1 VKRKL
6 LISGVTLGACVLTV
20 SVIMSGAPSVIVSPT
35 PEATPQVVDMAA
47 SAPSESDR
55 QTSTDTDQIIV
66 AFTAAPSN
74 LSRAAKAAVGPIAAT
89 QVGAGVVSVNPITK
103 HSAAVTLD
111 ITLSRTQASRI
122 AKAVEAT
129 VGVDYAEASV
139 NFYPNGDSDWVR
151 WNLSQIKLDQLA
163 TTDTSALKPIVV
175 GVIDTGVAD
184 NADLPKALLV
194 NSLDGV
200 IWGKSVS
207 GTAWSTATV
216 HLTYTDDSDAEQQA
230 AITPEDDGTW
240 TYDMRDNP
248 AKDGTPLTAWL
259 VDASNNT
266 GDPVTLTVDAAVSLT
281 VPSPIN
287 SYTVTGT
294 TDAVASVVI
303 ANQDGPVC
311 ETVAE
316 SHGSFTC
323 TVDEA
328 LGDGS
333 YTVTATDP
341 LGNVSD
347 PATVVID
354 TVAPDAPTLRPSS
367 GATISG
373 TAEADA
379 TITLTYPDDST
390 QQTIA
395 DGNGDWT
402 ITPTVTLN
410 HGDTV
415 TAVATDAAGNT
426 SAESTP
432 LVIDREAPPAPTIDP
447 NPGDGRSIVVT
458 DVAAGD
464 TASLR
469 STSTDAVPA
478 GEWSHSD
485 GTWTFTP
492 QSRLNENPHLEVV
505 LTDEAGN
512 VSEPTEVLV
521 DTTAPELAVVSPSRG
536 ETLSG
541 TAEAGATI
549 TLTYPD
555 GSTQQTIADGNGE
568 WTITPTVTLTHGDTV
583 TAVATDAVGNPSDPQ
598 QTITI
603 DQEPPSLAVV
613 SPSRG
618 DAITG
623 TAEAA
628 ARVTLTYPDQS
639 TQQTTADSNGDWSVE
654 PSATLSDGDT
664 VTVTATDAAG
674 NVSPE
679 RTVSIDRRAPEL
691 SVSATDGTTV
701 SGTSEVDAAITI
713 TYTDVDD
720 SSHTVHTTV
729 GEGGTWT
736 ATLDPVAADRSTVAV
751 TAADAL
757 GNESDPISRTVHY
770 GPPSAPVV
778 DASDGNTVVVRGVAS
793 GDVPSLVDGAGDPV
807 DLAGTDNNDG
817 SWTFTPA
824 ERLSESDELYAVAT
838 DDDGVSSELSAQIVI
853 DTTAPV
859 IDAADVVVTSESLT
873 GPANSDLASLTISYQ
888 DTDGHDR
895 TATATVETSGWSA
908 ILDPAAQAGSQA
920 TLTAT
925 DSVGN
930 ESTLT
935 VDVPAATASPD
946 PSPSPSDDP
955 VTPASE
961 SSSTPTPTATT
972 TPGAESQESSS
983 ASESSQT
990 GTVLPGYDF
999 YSGDDDATDGPND
1012 ASDYHGTHVAG
1023 IIASDRSDGYHTQGV
1038 AAGVKILPIKVFGG
1052 KKVTLPDDSVE
1063 YVQQGVGTD
1072 KIAQAIRWGAGLS
1085 NAGADRE
1092 NAYPAKVLN
1101 LSLGA
1106 RNTPCPQTLQD
1117 AIDEVTAQG
1126 TLVVVSA
1133 GNDNRSIAQQS
1144 PANCKNVVVVTATT
1158 ATGGRASYSNWGTS
1172 ASSSSWLVAAPGG
1185 SGTGSCADAS
1195 TSYGWVFS
1203 TGAEGYLCMAGTSQA
1218 APHVAGVA
1226 ARMLAVDSTLRPA
1239 DLATIIRGTSTPLAD
1254 GCPTG
1259 TCGSGI
1265 VNAEAAVAAASRF
1278 NPDSGGT
1285 DPVVVPPVKFPQV
1298 TTRFSGTLRTGYTQT
1313 ASTSTTYSSGTLSY
1327 QWYRNGTAISGAH
1340 SRTYTL
1346 TPSDYG
1352 TRLSLTVTDT
1362 FGDRA
1367 SASTSATVAPGY
1379 ISSLAKPK
1387 ILGTRKVGTRLR
1399 ATKGSWSVPTTVY
1412 RYKWYRNGKKIKGAT
1427 SRKYKL
1433 TWRDR
1438 RKRITVRVYVKS
1450 TGYYNHSRLSG
1461 KTASIR

>member
-35 PEATPQVVDMAA
+35 PEAVPQVVDMAA

-55 QTSTDTDQIIV
+55 QTNTDTDQIIV

-89 QVGAGVVSVNPITK
+89 QVGASVVSVNPITK
-103 HSAAVTLD
+103 RSAAVTLD

-122 AKAVEAT
+122 AKAVESTA
-129 VGVDYAEASV
+129 GVDYAEASV

-151 WNLSQIKLDQLA
+151 WNLSQIKLDQLD
-163 TTDTSALKPIVV
+163 TTDNSALTPIVV
-175 GVIDTGVAD
+175 GVIDTGVTD

-194 NSLDGV
+194 NSLVGV

-240 TYDMRDNP
+240 TYDMKDNP
-248 AKDGTPLTAWL
+248 AKDGTSLTAWL

-266 GDPVTLTVDAAVSLT
+266 GDPVTLTVDAAVRLT

-287 SYTVTGT
+287 SYTVIGE
-294 TDAVASVVI
+294 TDAGAAVVI
-303 ANQDGPVC
+303 SNDEGSVC
-311 ETVAE
+311 ETTAE
-316 SHGSFTC
+316 SGGSFTC
-323 TVDEA
+323 AVDEA
-328 LGDGS
+328 FGNGS

-354 TVAPDAPTLRPSS
+354 TVAPNAPLIRPSS
-367 GATISG
+367 GATIAG
-373 TAEADA
+373 TAEAHA

-395 DGNGDWT
+395 DDNGEWT
-402 ITPTVTLN
+402 ITPTVTLS
-410 HGDTV
+410 HGDTI

-426 SAESTP
+426 SAEATT

-447 NPGDGRSIVVT
+447 NPGDGHSIVVT

-469 STSTDAVPA
+469 STSADPVPA
-478 GEWSHSD
+478 GAWSHSD
-485 GTWTFTP
+485 DTWTFTP
-492 QSRLNENPHLEVV
+492 ESRLSENPQLEVV

-512 VSEPTEVLV
+512 VSDPTAVLV
-521 DTTAPELAVVSPSRG
+521 DTTAPELTVVSPSTG

-568 WTITPTVTLTHGDTV
+568 WMITPAVTLNHGDTI
-583 TAVATDAVGNPSDPQ
+583 TAVATDAVGNTSDPQ
-598 QTITI
+598 QAITI
-603 DQEPPSLAVV
+603 DQEAPSLTVV

-618 DAITG
+618 DAIVG

-628 ARVTLTYPDQS
+628 ARVALIYPDQS

-664 VTVTATDAAG
+664 VAVSARDAAG
-674 NVSPE
+674 NTSPE
-679 RTVSIDRRAPEL
+679 LTVSIDRRAPEL
-691 SVSATDGTTV
+691 SVAATDGTTV

-713 TYTDVDD
+713 TYTDVDLATQ
-720 SSHTVHTTV
+720 TVHTTV

-770 GPPSAPVV
+770 GPPSTPVV

-824 ERLSESDELYAVAT
+824 ERLSEGDELYAVAT
-838 DDDGVSSELSAQIVI
+838 DDDGVSSELSAQIII

-859 IDAADVVVTSESLT
+859 IDAADVVATTELMS
-873 GPANSDLASLTISYQ
+873 GPANPDLASLAISYQ
-888 DTDGHDR
+888 DADGHGQ
-895 TATATVETSGWSA
+895 TATATVAATEWSA
-908 ILDPAAQAGSQA
+908 TLEPAAQTGSQA
-920 TLTAT
+920 TLTAA
-925 DSVGN
+925 DAVGN
-930 ESTLT
+930 ESTVT
-935 VDVPAATASPD
+935 VDFPAETNS
-946 PSPSPSDDP
+946 PSPSPTTTEDP

-961 SSSTPTPTATT
+961 STASPSPAGTII
-972 TPGAESQESSS
+972 PEPDPIPP
-983 ASESSQT
+983 ASVNASSQT

-999 YSGDDDATDGPND
+999 YSNDDDATDD
-1012 ASDYHGTHVAG
+1012 AGRVNEYHGTHVAG
-1023 IIASDRSDGYHTQGV
+1023 SIASEQNGDYHTQGV
-1038 AAGVKILPIKVFGG
+1038 ATGVKILPIKVFGLSDEG
-1052 KKVTLPDDSVE
+1052 ARGAASLDT
-1063 YVQQGVGTD
+1063 
-1072 KIAQAIRWGAGLS
+1072 IAEAIRWGAGLD
-1085 NAGADRE
+1085 AEGVDRE

-1106 RNTPCPQTLQD
+1106 YASDNTCPATLQS
-1117 AIDEVTAQG
+1117 AIDAATASG

-1144 PANCKNVVVVTATT
+1144 PANCKNVLVVTATT
-1158 ATGGRASYSNWGTS
+1158 ATGGRAGYSNWGTL
-1172 ASSSSWLVAAPGG
+1172 ATSSSWLVAAPGG
-1185 SGTGSCADAS
+1185 SGTGDCAGS
-1195 TSYGWVFS
+1195 LPSSGWVMS
-1203 TGAEGYLCMAGTSQA
+1203 TGSNGYLCMAGTSQA
-1218 APHVAGVA
+1218 APQVAGVA
-1226 ARMLAVDSTLRPA
+1226 ARMLAVDPELQP
-1239 DLATIIRGTSTPLAD
+1239 DELAHIIRGTSTPLAD

-1265 VNAEAAVAAASRF
+1265 VNVEKAVTAAGGVIP
-1278 NPDSGGT
+1278 NSGSG
-1285 DPVVVPPVKFPQV
+1285 DPVVVPPVTFPRITASV
-1298 TTRFSGTLRTGYTQT
+1298 SGTLRTGSTQT
-1313 ASTSTTYSSGTLSY
+1313 ASAWVSYQPGTLSY
-1327 QWYRNGTAISGAH
+1327 QWYRNGQVITGAQ

-1352 TRLSLTVTDT
+1352 KRVSVVIES
-1362 FGDRA
+1362 FGAR
-1367 SASTSATVAPGY
+1367 ASTSASTVAPGY
-1379 ISSLAKPK
+1379 VSSIAKPK
-1387 ILGTRKVGTRLR
+1387 ILGTRKVGKRLR
-1399 ATKGSWSVPTTVY
+1399 ATKGSWSVPTSVY
-1412 RYKWYRNGKKIKGAT
+1412 RYKWYRNGKTIKGAT

-1450 TGYYNHSRLSG
+1450 TGYYNKSRLSG
-1461 KTASIR
+1461 KTARIR